1 MQKKLSLFFTIF
13 FLLLSA
19 PFAQASTGFIGNPIW
34 IYPEFPREGEMTTL
48 STLFHNGET
57 EKLSGTVLF
66 YDNDVLLGK
75 KSLTI
80 PAGAVGT
87 ATITFRIDQG
97 NHVFSATA
105 QGFQEISNSG
115 STKTYSLPLGRAE
128 MPKLYVTKNGSG
140 SGVEAVGLKASAQAQ
155 PILNK
160 VNDVEEK
167 VIGSIPESI
176 KQPVVATV
184 DSMERLRVS
193 TSVKL
198 QSSVVKA
205 TEKVEEQ
212 KEAAAQEIKESGA
225 VSPSTKYI
233 NSPFATVKLFL
244 AQLFH
249 YIFSHAYLFYIAF
262 FGILFLLI
270 RAIIRKWK
278 RSRHE
283 RRVVNKVAS
292 KTGKQ

>member
-1 MQKKLSLFFTIF
+1 MQIKVFT
-13 FLLLSA
+13 FLLVL
-19 PFAQASTGFIGNPIW
+19 PILIFAQFLHAATGFVGNPIW
-34 IYPEFPREGEMTTL
+34 IYPEFPREGELTTL

-57 EKLSGTVLF
+57 QKLSGTVLF
-66 YDNDVLLGK
+66 YDNNILLGK

-80 PAGAVGT
+80 APGTVGT
-87 ATITFRIDQG
+87 ASIVFHVEPG
-97 NHVFSATA
+97 NHVFSASA

-115 STKTYSLPLGRAE
+115 SSKTYALPLGKAE
-128 MPKLYVTKNGSG
+128 MPKLFVTKNGSG

-160 VNDVEEK
+160 VDEVEEK
-167 VIGSIPESI
+167 VINSIPESV

-184 DSMERLRVS
+184 ESLERIRVS

-198 QSSVVKA
+198 QSSVAVAK
-205 TEKVEEQ
+205 EKVEIQ
-212 KEAAAQEIKESGA
+212 KEAAAQQVKESGEVA
-225 VSPSTKYI
+225 PSTKYI
-233 NSPFATVKLFL
+233 NSPFASVRLFV

-249 YIFSHAYLFYIAF
+249 YIFSHAYLFYIAL
-262 FGILFLLI
+262 FGVLFLSI

-283 RRVVNKVAS
+283 NRVVRKVAS
-292 KTGKQ
+292 KTGKE